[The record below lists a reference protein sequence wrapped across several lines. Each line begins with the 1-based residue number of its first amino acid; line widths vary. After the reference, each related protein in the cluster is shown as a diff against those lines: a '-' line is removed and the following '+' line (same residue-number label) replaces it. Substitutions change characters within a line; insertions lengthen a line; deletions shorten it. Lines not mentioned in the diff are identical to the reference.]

1 MSKKHFRLYS
11 SDWLSDK
18 KLRSCGISARGVLVD
33 IMSLIHELG
42 NGFLMKDSVPYTKE
56 SLATV
61 LSNKNEEELFIK
73 AFNEL
78 IDNGIILFD
87 EKKKAFYSK
96 KMLKIF
102 ELGKVGIDQ
111 NAIDIYAYFNKITGK
126 KFSVFSEL
134 ESAEQI
140 KTLILDGYKKEE
152 LMRVADHMFEL
163 WKDNQAM
170 ANAIRP
176 KVIFGKSFPEYYAM
190 SKESQEETH
199 KQYNGTFQEYRKG

>member
-1 MSKKHFRLYS
+1 MKKHFRLYS

-18 KLRSCGISARGVLVD
+18 KLRSCGIAARGILVD
-33 IMSLIHELG
+33 IMAFIHELG
-42 NGFLMKDSVPYTKE
+42 NGFLIKDGIAFTKE
-56 SLATV
+56 TLSKTLA
-61 LSNKNEEELFIK
+61 NKNENEIFIK
-73 AFNEL
+73 AFDEL
-78 IDNGIILFD
+78 VDNGIILFD

-102 ELGKVGIDQ
+102 ELGKIGIDQ
-111 NAIDIYAYFNKITGK
+111 NAIDIYAHFNKITGK

-140 KTLILDGYKKEE
+140 KSLILDGYKKEE
-152 LMRVADHMFEL
+152 LMKVADHMFEL

-176 KVIFGKSFPEYYAM
+176 KVIFGKSFTEYYAM

-199 KQYNGTFQEYRKG
+199 KQYNGTFQEYRKS